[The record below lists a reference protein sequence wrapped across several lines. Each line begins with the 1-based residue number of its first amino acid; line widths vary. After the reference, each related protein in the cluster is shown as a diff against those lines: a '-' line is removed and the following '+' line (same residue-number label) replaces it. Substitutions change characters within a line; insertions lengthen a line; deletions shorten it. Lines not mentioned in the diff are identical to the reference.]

1 MAADISAT
9 ILVIDDEPSIVR
21 VLAQLLRRDGYRV
34 ETAANGQHALTQL
47 HTQPYDVIVSDLHM
61 PDLDGRAFYTLLQH
75 QYPALCQRVIFLTG
89 NGDAAD
95 SATFLAQCGQPWL
108 PKPCPI
114 AVLRRTIQQVLAAAV
129 AAPSCAQARRA
140 AHARSQQLS
149 HTSQTLRRR
158 SQCLLGKVQALRA
171 TSAHLRTNA
180 ALLRSSYRSRACPA
194 RPRAC

>member
-21 VLAQLLRRDGYRV
+21 VLAQLLRRDDRV

-149 HTSQTLRRR
+149 HTRP
-158 SQCLLGKVQALRA
+158 CADGVNACWGKCRPCVPRVR
-171 TSAHLRTNA
+171 TWTNA
-180 ALLRSSYRSRACPA
+180 ALLRSSYRLRACPA